1 MHTSRITH
9 LGDLRTEALHV
20 RSGQRFITDA
30 PVDNQGKGEAFS
42 PTDLLATSLAA
53 CMLTTIDIKTR
64 AQGISLRNMQAT
76 VVKHMA
82 ADPRRVSRV
91 EVDIELDGE
100 GLSLTDRALIEHTA
114 HTCPVAL
121 SLHPDLIQDVRITYR

>member
-64 AQGISLRNMQAT
+64 AQGLSLRNMQAT

-91 EVDIELDGE
+91 EVDIELDGAALGVHRMLGALGHEE
-100 GLSLTDRALIEHTA
+100 GLQPGEVGLGAIH
-114 HTCPVAL
+114 
-121 SLHPDLIQDVRITYR
+121 

>member
-64 AQGISLRNMQAT
+64 AQGLSLRNMQAT

>member
-1 MHTSRITH
+1 MHTAQITH
-9 LGDLRTEALHV
+9 LGDLRTEALHL

-30 PVDNQGKGEAFS
+30 PVDNQGKGGAFS
-42 PTDLLATSLAA
+42 PTDLLATSLAT

-64 AQGISLRNMQAT
+64 AQAIAVRNMEAT

-91 EVDIELDGE
+91 EVTIELDGE
-100 GLSLTDRALIEHTA
+100 GLSPADRALIEHTA

-121 SLHPDLIQDVRITYR
+121 SLHPDLIQDLRVTYR